1 MDHPFRSAALG
12 GFNRQ
17 DVLAYLEKSA
27 KQAAET
33 QQELQQRI
41 DVLEETRARQ
51 EAELSELR
59 ERAGRLERESEE
71 LRAQLQRA
79 GEDLSASRAACAGKT
94 SALEAAGRELKQ
106 LRAEATRLEPD
117 AEAYAALKDRL
128 AGMELEAHRRA
139 QSIQEEAEEQA
150 EALRARMG
158 EWLRRVEREYAA
170 LRARM
175 ESAVSQ
181 AAGQLE
187 EAGRCLDQAAGLVD
201 GQEKELE
208 SLARTCGLPAGG
220 TSGAGKEA
228 PVLTGV

>member
-41 DVLEETRARQ
+41 DALEETKACQ

-59 ERAGRLERESEE
+59 ERAGRLEREGEE
-71 LRAQLQRA
+71 LRTQLQRA
-79 GEDLSASRAACAGKT
+79 GDDLSASRAACAGKT
-94 SALEAAGRELKQ
+94 SALEAAGRELTQ

-208 SLARTCGLPAGG
+208 SLARTCQLPAGEMPK
-220 TSGAGKEA
+220 AEKEP